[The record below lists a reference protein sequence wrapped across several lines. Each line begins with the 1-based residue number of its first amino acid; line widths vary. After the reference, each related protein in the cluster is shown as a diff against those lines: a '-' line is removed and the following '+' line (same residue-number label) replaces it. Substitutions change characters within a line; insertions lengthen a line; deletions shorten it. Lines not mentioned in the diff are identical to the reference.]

1 MEKRLPACS
10 FGANQNIILSCL
22 RKAGVLFYGIRH
34 KYIVVRDFAVAH
46 VVSCG
51 HVALYIFIE
60 SSGKI

>member
-1 MEKRLPACS
+1 MEKRLLG

-22 RKAGVLFYGIRH
+22 RKAGVLFLWNQTQ
-34 KYIVVRDFAVAH
+34 IVVRDFAH
-46 VVSCG
+46 VESCG

>member
-1 MEKRLPACS
+1 MEKRLLR

-34 KYIVVRDFAVAH
+34 KYIVVRDFAH
-46 VVSCG
+46 VESCG